1 MSNEQANTQP
11 RSGWRRLDAEM
22 KNTGFTLLE
31 VLLTLMVLGILLA
44 QVVPRYGTS
53 TRFTLDQT
61 QHADL
66 VRLEGAVELYR
77 LDTGILPE
85 RLENLR
91 SLPSGVSGWRGPYL
105 DPIPTQPDGS
115 PYTLDAQGKVGL

>member
-1 MSNEQANTQP
+1 MSNYRVKDQP
-11 RSGWRRLDAEM
+11 HSGRRRLGAEM
-22 KNTGFTLLE
+22 RNTGFTLLE

-105 DPIPTQPDGS
+105 DSIPTQPDGS